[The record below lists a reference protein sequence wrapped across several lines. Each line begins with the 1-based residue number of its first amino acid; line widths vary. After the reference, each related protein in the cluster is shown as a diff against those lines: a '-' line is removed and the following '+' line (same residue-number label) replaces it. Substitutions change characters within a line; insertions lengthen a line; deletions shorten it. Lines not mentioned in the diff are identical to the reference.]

1 MFDSDP
7 DTLLPRGPSTKAVFY
22 KRWGVG
28 RGMDCLEGGMHSDHE
43 ALFRCIEG
51 VVIKANL
58 VIVMGGVHA
67 DIPPDDMQGDY
78 I

>member
-1 MFDSDP
+1 M
-7 DTLLPRGPSTKAVFY
+7 FY

-28 RGMDCLEGGMHSDHE
+28 RGMDCLEGGMHADHE

-67 DIPPDDMQGDY
+67 DIPPDDIQGIVELY
-78 I
+78 LTIKGIEEIKVQLRL